1 MPSIPANTTY
11 RARLTGAIA
20 AVALSAACF
29 SSVPVAA
36 AERKS
41 QPAVEQA
48 GPAAHPKSTT
58 YRRAPQVRG
67 FVQRRGGY
75 SYSSSDTI
83 NTTGPGRGLYGST
96 NSYRFLGVDR
106 QTRSGP
112 FDHGFFY
119 DGGGTAPRGG
129 DSPYIN

>member
-1 MPSIPANTTY
+1 MPLNPAHTAY
-11 RARLTGAIA
+11 RARLAAALAALAIG
-20 AVALSAACF
+20 AACTI
-29 SSVPVAA
+29 SVPVAA
-36 AERKS
+36 AERKA
-41 QPAVEQA
+41 QAPVEQA

-75 SYSSSDTI
+75 SYSSSDTV

>member
-1 MPSIPANTTY
+1 MPILPVRTLLLRSMAT
-11 RARLTGAIA
+11 AFAAIA
-20 AVALSAACF
+20 CCA
-29 SSVPVAA
+29 SVPADA
-36 AERKS
+36 AERKT
-41 QPAVEQA
+41 QPPVEQA
-48 GPAAHPKSTT
+48 GPAAHPKSPT
-58 YRRAPQVRG
+58 YRRAPEVRG

-75 SYSSSDTI
+75 SYSSSDTV

-96 NSYRFLGVDR
+96 NSYRFLGADR